1 MLENK
6 ISYNYSDLLKFLSCI
21 LIYTGHFLFKDY
33 NDWVGDF
40 GYIGSILFFFFSA
53 YGISVSQQKRKLDF
67 VDFVIRRITK
77 IWLPLLCVNI
87 LFICCECFL
96 LGNLAVLKFHL
107 VEPYIETF
115 TDLDINSLL
124 LFVIDYYQM
133 DPVTW
138 FLHELL
144 IAYFV
149 IWGLMKIKNKR
160 NRILLAFTSYV
171 FWEAIA
177 YVFQLSTMVKIDT
190 VGLLLGFLYANMGGN
205 I

>member
-1 MLENK
+1 MMK
-6 ISYNYSDLLKFLSCI
+6 SVISYNYSDLLKFLSCI

-33 NDWVGDF
+33 NEWVGDF

-53 YGISVSQQKRKLDF
+53 YGISLSQQKRNLGF
-67 VDFVIRRITK
+67 VDFFIRRITK

-87 LFICCECFL
+87 LFICWGCFL

-107 VEPYIETF
+107 VAPYIEPVS
-115 TDLDINSLL
+115 DLGINSLL

-144 IAYFV
+144 IAYIV
-149 IWGLMKIKNKR
+149 IWGLMKIKSKR
-160 NRILLAFTSYV
+160 NLYLA
-171 FWEAIA
+171 
-177 YVFQLSTMVKIDT
+177 
-190 VGLLLGFLYANMGGN
+190 
-205 I
+205 